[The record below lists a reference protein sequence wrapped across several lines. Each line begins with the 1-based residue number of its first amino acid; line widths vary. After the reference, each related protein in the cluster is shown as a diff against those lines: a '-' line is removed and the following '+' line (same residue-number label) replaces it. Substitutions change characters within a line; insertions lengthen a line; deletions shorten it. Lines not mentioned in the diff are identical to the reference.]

1 MHQERLETMT
11 STSHQS
17 QRILVV
23 HKLERTHNLKKTKKK
38 NIEIGTRNKDQILEN
53 GDL

>member
-1 MHQERLETMT
+1 MHQERLETMA

-23 HKLERTHNLKKTKKK
+23 HKLERTQSKK
-38 NIEIGTRNKDQILEN
+38 NIETGTRNKDQILEN